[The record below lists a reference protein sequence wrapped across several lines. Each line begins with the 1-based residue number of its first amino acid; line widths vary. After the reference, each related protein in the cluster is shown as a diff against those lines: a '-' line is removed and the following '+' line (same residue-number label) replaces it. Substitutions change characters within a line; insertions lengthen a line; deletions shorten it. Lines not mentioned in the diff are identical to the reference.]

1 MWSCEGAA
9 YDAFR
14 AGLRDVGW
22 VEGRNLII
30 EARGAGGQLDR
41 LPELARELVA
51 LNPALIVPSSSP
63 QPSRAAKDA
72 TSVLRIVFVAVA
84 DPIRVGLVQN
94 LPRPG
99 GNVTRVAALVPGG
112 FMAKQLELLKEAVPR
127 AVRVRDPRRNG
138 AAPAT
143 GRSSPMD
150 WTTWRSLK
158 TLLDTL
164 TASSKAASLR
174 TSPSSRRRASSSSSI
189 SRRPGHSGSRF
200 RSQ

>member
-1 MWSCEGAA
+1 
-9 YDAFR
+9 
-14 AGLRDVGW
+14 L
-22 VEGRNLII
+22 
-30 EARGAGGQLDR
+30 
-41 LPELARELVA
+41 
-51 LNPALIVPSSSP
+51 
-63 QPSRAAKDA
+63 AKDA

-127 AVRVRDPRRNG
+127 AVRVRDPRRNS

-143 GRSSPMD
+143 GRSSPID
-150 WTTWRSLK
+150 RTTWRSLK

-200 RSQ
+200 RSQCCCGQIR